1 MELIIK
7 PAKIDLPQTIE
18 NLDELKAELIP
29 KLEKYNKLVVTA
41 ESIKEAKADKAALNK
56 LKAAIEDQRKA
67 IKKQYLEPYM
77 VLETQCKEVVALIDA
92 PISAIDKQIK
102 VFDEIEEKEKYTEL
116 EETFLNCDPPDW
128 IELDDVLNPK
138 WRNKTLK
145 AETLKTEI
153 TEAVKALVKDLEKL
167 ETMYKDAP
175 YLLSITQNFKKNK
188 DFSKSAV
195 YAAELTTAYK
205 REQALKAQ
213 MLQAAAEAKAEQ
225 ETETPTENTET
236 AQEATTPEQ
245 SVIIPPETQNA
256 PDVNSEKN
264 TKVFKGKFEVEGTAE
279 QIKALGQFMKANNI
293 KFTIIK

>member
-1 MELIIK
+1 MELILKSAEIN
-7 PAKIDLPQTIE
+7 LPQSIA
-18 NLDELKAELIP
+18 NLEALKEELTP
-29 KLEKYNKLVVTA
+29 KLEKYNNLVVTA
-41 ESIKEAKADKAALNK
+41 DSIKAAKADKAALNK

-153 TEAVKALVKDLEKL
+153 TEAVKALVKDFDKISG
-167 ETMYKDAP
+167 MYAEAP
-175 YLLSITQNFKKNK
+175 YLPSIKQHFMKNK

-205 REQALKAQ
+205 REAELKEK
-213 MLQAAAEAKAEQ
+213 MLQAAAEAKANQAAE
-225 ETETPTENTET
+225 PTENTQT
-236 AQEATTPEQ
+236 AQEATTPEP
-245 SVIIPPETQNA
+245 SVITPTETQNA
-256 PDVNSEKN
+256 PAVNSGTSQKLL
-264 TKVFKGKFEVEGTAE
+264 KGKFEVEGTAE

-293 KFTIIK
+293 KFVILK

>member
-1 MELIIK
+1 MNAEQITNSLPPELM
-7 PAKIDLPQTIE
+7 AW
-18 NLDELKAELIP
+18 
-29 KLEKYNKLVVTA
+29 
-41 ESIKEAKADKAALNK
+41 
-56 LKAAIEDQRKA
+56 
-67 IKKQYLEPYM
+67 
-77 VLETQCKEVVALIDA
+77 
-92 PISAIDKQIK
+92 
-102 VFDEIEEKEKYTEL
+102 L

-205 REQALKAQ
+205 REQALKEQ
-213 MLQAAAEAKAEQ
+213 MLQAAAEAKANQAAE
-225 ETETPTENTET
+225 PTENTQT
-236 AQEATTPEQ
+236 AQEATTPELN
-245 SVIIPPETQNA
+245 VITPTETQNA
-256 PDVNSEKN
+256 PAVNSGTSQKLL
-264 TKVFKGKFEVEGTAE
+264 KGKFEVEGTAE

-293 KFTIIK
+293 KFSIIK